1 MPIVIGESDLASLA
15 TQLGITLTEGPAAL
29 IQQQQI
35 AEIGALQGSQ
45 QASAAGAQVAGAF
58 VDLSRVPKFQVTDTG
73 LADTDFTI
81 THNLGFTPSIFILL
95 DPGTVPGILYRGSTS
110 PSHADFDSITLRYT
124 GANASIWVGVL

>member
-1 MPIVIGESDLASLA
+1 MAVINQGGGIIQTEEQSSAGFTGLFAAILESFKLLEAAGAQD
-15 TQLGITLTEGPAAL
+15 GP
-29 IQQQQI
+29 
-35 AEIGALQGSQ
+35 
-45 QASAAGAQVAGAF
+45 SAAGAQVAGAF

-95 DPGTVPGILYRGSTS
+95 DAGTVPGILYRGSTS
-110 PSHADFDSITLRYT
+110 PNHADNDSITLRYT

>member
-1 MPIVIGESDLASLA
+1 MAITIGQADIEGLASQFGISQIDALLA
-15 TQLGITLTEGPAAL
+15 AAA
-29 IQQQQI
+29 IQQQ
-35 AEIGALQGSQ
+35 GP
-45 QASAAGAQVAGAF
+45 SAAGAQTTGAF
-58 VDLSRVPKFQVTDTG
+58 VDLSAVPKFQVTDTG